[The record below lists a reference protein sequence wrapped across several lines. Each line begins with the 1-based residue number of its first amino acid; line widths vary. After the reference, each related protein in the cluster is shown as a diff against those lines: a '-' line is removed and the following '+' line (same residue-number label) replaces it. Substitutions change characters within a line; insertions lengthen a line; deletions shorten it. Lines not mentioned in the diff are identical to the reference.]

1 MRRSVIALDSLPAG
15 IAQAIEAGDT
25 RKHVCPRCDGG
36 RSSETS
42 LHVRYSDDGVV
53 RLKCYRAS
61 CGWFALLL
69 ADGAAEVTR
78 KKIKQGRLYRDPTVP
93 VDESARDMLASA
105 YGLHGYE
112 SRWRL
117 SEDGQTLVMSIRDP
131 CGMERGHQTRTLY
144 LDEKRCFT
152 FKATAQPFLDWWID
166 RENSAPVVVVEDALS
181 ACRLSGLGYNA
192 VALLGT
198 GMSNEDA
205 REIRQTA
212 GDRRIVIAL
221 DRDAFDKA
229 IKLAQRHRYI
239 LGPTDVICLQEDI
252 KNMQDDDDI
261 RELIDGRDEANRR
274 MPTEAQSV

>member
-1 MRRSVIALDSLPAG
+1 MRRSVIARDSLPTG

-36 RSSETS
+36 QSRETS

-69 ADGAAEVTR
+69 NDGTAEVTR
-78 KKIKQGRLYRDPTVP
+78 KKLKQGRLYRDPTIP
-93 VDESARDMLASA
+93 IDEDARDLLASA
-105 YGLHGYE
+105 YGLHGYGD
-112 SRWRL
+112 RWRL
-117 SEDGQTLVMSIRDP
+117 STDGQTLVLSIRDAY
-131 CGMERGHQTRTLY
+131 GLERGHQTRTLY

-152 FKATAQPFLDWWID
+152 FKATAQPFLDWWVD
-166 RENSAPVVVVEDALS
+166 RFSQTPVVVVEDALS
-181 ACRLSGLGYNA
+181 ACRLSQLGYGS

-205 REIRQTA
+205 REIKQIA
-212 GDRRIVIAL
+212 GERPIVLAL

-229 IKLAQRHRYI
+229 VKLAGRHRPV
-239 LGPTDVICLQEDI
+239 LGNTRVLCLTEDI
-252 KNMQDDDDI
+252 KNIDHDDDI
-261 RELIDGRDEANRR
+261 RELIDGRKTTAR
-274 MPTEAQSV
+274 SVSSPEESL